1 MIYCLTGTLLE
12 KSLDNVVI
20 DVQGVG
26 FSLAVPST
34 VQGVLPAVGEK
45 CTLYTYLSV
54 KEDALDLYGFA
65 DKAEQKEFKTL
76 IVLNSFS
83 DFTIHL
89 QKAVEGMGLE
99 SFYLCLCGVS
109 YGGYFT
115 RRMHG

>member
-1 MIYCLTGTLLE
+1 MELAEEKIYYDHNLETL
-12 KSLDNVVI
+12 KAIIVD
-20 DVQGVG
+20 
-26 FSLAVPST
+26 FSN
-34 VQGVLPAVGEK
+34 
-45 CTLYTYLSV
+45 
-54 KEDALDLYGFA
+54 
-65 DKAEQKEFKTL
+65 
-76 IVLNSFS
+76 LNSFS